1 MSSRFVGAIV
11 ALLVLVPAQK
21 SAPGGDE
28 APGDSESTLALTA
41 IAKST
46 M

>member
-11 ALLVLVPAQK
+11 ALQVLVPTQK
-21 SAPGGDE
+21 SAPGRDE
-28 APGDSESTLALTA
+28 APGDTESTLALTV